1 MFALPNTC
9 IFVIKYA
16 YPHYQIRIFVPHFV
30 CIFLYA
36 DTINRTPTAADGC
49 QLRGEHS
56 AKHSTYT
63 YEMGCEHSARRR
75 GRFIVPVSLHN
86 QIYIFTLSNPYI
98 HFIAHVCPHF
108 KIRIFKSPHTYIRS
122 SFCGCF
128 HICGHDKSAPTA
140 ACCLP

>member
-1 MFALPNTC
+1 MQKPPFCTPKTILLQCKNHAFVLRICNVHRMNTLQT
-9 IFVIKYA
+9 FRE
-16 YPHYQIRIFVPHFV
+16 YPHSP
-30 CIFLYA
+30 
-36 DTINRTPTAADGC
+36 TKTPNLHPAKYN
-49 QLRGEHS
+49 EHP
-56 AKHSTYT
+56 KTPNLHT
-63 YEMGCEHSARRR
+63 ARRR

-140 ACCLP
+140 ACVLP